1 MEANACRGGRYAVT
15 KGGGGMAEVIRF
27 DRVSKRYPPGL
38 DALSDLSFEVAERE
52 MVVVSGHSGAGKS
65 TLLKLIAAVEKPTG
79 GAVLVGGQNVG
90 GLSRSAL
97 PFVRRRIGMVFQDQ
111 KLLFDRSVFEN
122 VMLPLSIA
130 GFPPRDA
137 AQRVRAALDKVGL
150 GARERAL
157 PIMLSGGEQQRL
169 AIARAVVSRPG
180 LLLADEP
187 TAHLDS
193 ETAAD
198 VARIFHEFHRVGVTV
213 LIATYVGE
221 LFPGARRLQ
230 LDHGKLLS

>member
-1 MEANACRGGRYAVT
+1 M
-15 KGGGGMAEVIRF
+15 IRF
-27 DRVSKRYPPGL
+27 DRVSKRYPPGV

-52 MVVVSGHSGAGKS
+52 MVIVGGHSGAGKS
-65 TLLKLIAAVEKPTG
+65 TLLKLIAAVEKSTG

-97 PFVRRRIGMVFQDQ
+97 PYLRRRIGMVFQDQ
-111 KLLFDRSVFEN
+111 KLLFDRNVFEN

-130 GFPPRDA
+130 GFPPREA

-150 GARERAL
+150 ASREKAL
-157 PIMLSGGEQQRL
+157 PVMLSGGEQQRL
-169 AIARAVVSRPG
+169 AIARAVVNRPSM
-180 LLLADEP
+180 LLADEP

-198 VARIFHEFHRVGVTV
+198 VARIFQEFHDVGVTV
-213 LIATYVGE
+213 LIATYAGD
-221 LFPGARRLQ
+221 LFPSARRLK
-230 LDHGKLLS
+230 LDHGKLVP